1 MSAGAARRT
10 PWPPR
15 PEPLP
20 APGAGTVILQDGTAL
35 AAARPPW
42 LVLRRPAGVVEAR
55 AAGDVAAALG
65 EVRAQVARGRVAAG
79 FLAYEAAPAF
89 DPALRVRPAGP
100 GPLLW
105 FGLYDAAAVERRRGL
120 PRLSAGPFAC
130 GPWEP
135 EVTAPAYAAAVARV
149 RELIADGWT
158 YQVNLSQRLRSPWRG
173 DPWTLFARLCRR
185 QRARHAAFA
194 HTGGY
199 VVCSASPELFFALDG
214 TRVVSRPMKGTAP
227 RDARAAAKQRR
238 LGAGG
243 SAADARAADDI
254 AAADR
259 AAADRAAADRAAA
272 ETLRRSEKDRAENVM
287 IVDMVRND
295 LGRVARFGSVRAE
308 RLFEVEGY
316 PTVWQMVSTVTAETT
331 ADPGEILAALFPC
344 ASITGAP
351 KVSAMRAIA
360 DLETSPRGVYTGC
373 AGYWAPGRRAAF
385 NVAIRTVEIDL
396 AAGRAAYGTGGGV
409 VWDSTPAGEAAET
422 AWKAAVLPGFRAP

>member
-1 MSAGAARRT
+1 MSARGRPSERVERLGAAPT
-10 PWPPR
+10 ANAEAGP
-15 PEPLP
+15 
-20 APGAGTVILQDGTAL
+20 GTVVLQDGAAL
-35 AAARPPW
+35 AGARPPW

-55 AAGDVAAALG
+55 AAGDVTAALA

-89 DPALRVRPAGP
+89 DPALRVRPAGS

-120 PRLSAGPFAC
+120 PRLPAGPFAC
-130 GPWEP
+130 GPWTP
-135 EVTAPAYAAAVARV
+135 EVAAGNYAAAVARV

-158 YQVNLSQRLRSPWRG
+158 YQVNLSQRLRAPWGG
-173 DPWTLFARLCRR
+173 DPWALFARLCRR

-194 HTGGY
+194 HAGAH
-199 VVCSASPELFFALDG
+199 VVCSASPELFFALDSE
-214 TRVVSRPMKGTAP
+214 RVVTRPMKGTAP
-227 RDARAAAKQRR
+227 RGARDTAGQRR
-238 LGAGG
+238 PGASG
-243 SAADARAADDI
+243 SAAGDRAADDL
-254 AAADR
+254 AAADL
-259 AAADRAAADRAAA
+259 AAA
-272 ETLRRSEKDRAENVM
+272 EALRRSEKDRAENVM

-295 LGRVARFGSVRAE
+295 LGRVARFGTVRAE

-316 PTVWQMVSTVTAETT
+316 PTVWQMVSTVAAETV

-373 AGYWAPGRRAAF
+373 IGYWAPGRRAAF
-385 NVAIRTVEIDL
+385 NVAIRTVEVDL
-396 AAGRAAYGTGGGV
+396 AAGQAAYGTGGGV
-409 VWDSTPAGEAAET
+409 VWDSTPAGEAAEIL
-422 AWKAAVLPGFRAP
+422 WKAAVLPGFRAP

>member
-1 MSAGAARRT
+1 MSARGQPSRRAG
-10 PWPPR
+10 R
-15 PEPLP
+15 
-20 APGAGTVILQDGTAL
+20 PGAVPAANAEAGPGTVALQDGAAL
-35 AAARPPW
+35 AASRPPW

-65 EVRAQVARGRVAAG
+65 EVRAQVARGRIAAG

-105 FGLYDAAAVERRRGL
+105 FGLYDAASVERRRGL
-120 PRLSAGPFAC
+120 PRLPAGPFVC
-130 GPWEP
+130 GPWAP
-135 EVTAPAYAAAVARV
+135 EVAAPAYAAAVARV

-158 YQVNLSQRLRSPWRG
+158 YQVNLSQRLRAPWRG
-173 DPWTLFARLCRR
+173 DPWALFAQLCRR

-194 HTGGY
+194 HAGGH

-214 TRVVSRPMKGTAP
+214 DRVVSRPMKGTAP
-227 RDARAAAKQRR
+227 RGA
-238 LGAGG
+238 LGAA
-243 SAADARAADDI
+243 SP
-254 AAADR
+254 AAADL
-259 AAADRAAADRAAA
+259 AVA
-272 ETLRRSEKDRAENVM
+272 EALRRSEKDRAENVM

-295 LGRVARFGSVRAE
+295 LGRVARVGSVRAE

-316 PTVWQMVSTVTAETT
+316 PTVWQMVSTVTAETA

-373 AGYWAPGRRAAF
+373 LGYWAPGRRAAF
-385 NVAIRTVEIDL
+385 NVAIRTVEIDH

-422 AWKAAVLPGFRAP
+422 LWKAAVLPSFRAP

>member
-1 MSAGAARRT
+1 MSARGRPSGRAEKPDALPDPASGATLDPASGAT
-10 PWPPR
+10 PTANAEAGP
-15 PEPLP
+15 
-20 APGAGTVILQDGTAL
+20 GTVVLQDGAAL
-35 AAARPPW
+35 AGARPPW

-55 AAGDVAAALG
+55 AASDVTAALA

-89 DPALRVRPAGP
+89 DAALRVRPAGP

-120 PRLSAGPFAC
+120 PRLPAGSFAC
-130 GPWEP
+130 GPWAP
-135 EVTAPAYAAAVARV
+135 EVAAGNYAAAVARV

-158 YQVNLSQRLRSPWRG
+158 YQVNLSQRLRAPWGG
-173 DPWTLFARLCRR
+173 DPWAVFARLCRR

-194 HTGGY
+194 HAGAH
-199 VVCSASPELFFALDG
+199 VVCSASPELFFALDSE
-214 TRVVSRPMKGTAP
+214 RVVSRPMKGTAP
-227 RDARAAAKQRR
+227 RGALDTAGAAARD
-238 LGAGG
+238 L
-243 SAADARAADDI
+243 
-254 AAADR
+254 
-259 AAADRAAADRAAA
+259 AAA
-272 ETLRRSEKDRAENVM
+272 EALRRSEKDRAENVM

-295 LGRVARFGSVRAE
+295 LGRVARFGTVRAE

-316 PTVWQMVSTVTAETT
+316 PTVWQMVSTVTAETA

-373 AGYWAPGRRAAF
+373 IGYWAPGRRAAF
-385 NVAIRTVEIDL
+385 NVAIRTVEVDL
-396 AAGRAAYGTGGGV
+396 AAGQAAYGTGGGV
-409 VWDSTPAGEAAET
+409 VWDSTPAGEAAEIL
-422 AWKAAVLPGFRAP
+422 WKAAVLPGFRAP